1 MYEMKKNITFI
12 MGLIVFIVT
21 SIAAALPNK
30 AKPPKYKNLKV
41 LPKNISEAAL
51 DKIMDSYNV
60 ALGVTCDYCHTKNN
74 KTSDLIF
81 ESDAKPE
88 KLVARKMMI
97 MTNDMNKK
105 YFKGGEVISCITCH
119 RQQAYP
125 TIDTSVIK

>member
-1 MYEMKKNITFI
+1 MGKEKLINQKKMYEMKKNITFI

-81 ESDAKPE
+81 ESESFSCVIFNP
-88 KLVARKMMI
+88 AR
-97 MTNDMNKK
+97 
-105 YFKGGEVISCITCH
+105 
-119 RQQAYP
+119 RAYGY
-125 TIDTSVIK
+125 TFTTLNLSR